1 MMPLLL
7 RRAMPFLILVV
18 FIIGAVA
25 LASLK
30 KPPEKKAE
38 AEALPIV
45 EVMAIE
51 KSAHQVQLR
60 SYGVVQAKH
69 RTQLVAEVSGRLVE
83 IAPEFVRGEWVK
95 KGDILARIEPA
106 DYQADLMQAEA
117 NLAQAQA
124 QLQEEIARGKVA
136 EREWQGVLDGIPP
149 ELGLRKP
156 QLAKEQ
162 ANVRSA
168 QAGLAR
174 AQRNLE
180 RTVIRAPFDGLI
192 VARNVDLGQYI
203 NISNQLGEVQGSDIA
218 EIRLPVPPEDLEFL
232 DSLNGAEVTLTQTLA
247 DRELSWLAKLVR
259 SEGVVN
265 DENRMVYLVAEVHDP
280 YGMDDAR
287 PHPLKFGS
295 FVNARIAGRYID
307 ELVNLPRHA
316 VRNER
321 VTVIK
326 ADNTVELRPVHVV
339 RADLEQVYIQ
349 GGLEEGERISLSAMD
364 SVDNGRKVKILGEEV
379 APDASG
385 AAQLAISGAQ

>member
-1 MMPLLL
+1 MPLLL
-7 RRAMPFLILVV
+7 RRTMPLWILLL
-18 FIIGAVA
+18 FIGAA
-25 LASLK
+25 LFLASLRQ
-30 KPPEKKAE
+30 PPEKKAQTE
-38 AEALPIV
+38 SLPIV

-51 KSAHQVQLR
+51 KTAHQVQLR

-83 IAPEFVRGEWVK
+83 LSDKFVRGEWVT
-95 KGDILARIEPA
+95 KGEVLARIEPA

-117 NLAQAQA
+117 HLAQAEA
-124 QLQEEIARGKVA
+124 QLQEEVARGKVA

-168 QAGLAR
+168 QAALAR

-192 VARNVDLGQYI
+192 VSRNVDLGQYI

-218 EIRLPVPPEDLEFL
+218 EVRLPVPPEDLEFL
-232 DSLNGAEVTLTQTLA
+232 DSLNGANVTLTQNLA
-247 DRELSWLAKLVR
+247 NQELTWQAKLVR

-265 DENRMVYLVAEVHDP
+265 DENRMVYLVAEIRDP
-280 YGMDDAR
+280 YGLNEDR

-295 FVNARIAGRYID
+295 FVNARIAGRYIED
-307 ELVNLPRHA
+307 LVNLPRHA
-316 VRNER
+316 VRNDR

-326 ADNTVELRPVHVV
+326 ADNTVELRPVQVV
-339 RADLEQVYIQ
+339 RADLEHVYIQ
-349 GGLEEGERISLSAMD
+349 GGLQQGERISLNAMD
-364 SVDNGRKVKILGEEV
+364 SVDIGRKVKVLGEEPAV
-379 APDASG
+379 EANG
-385 AAQLAISGAQ
+385 AAQLAVSGAQ

>member
-1 MMPLLL
+1 MPLWILL
-7 RRAMPFLILVV
+7 LF
-18 FIIGAVA
+18 IGAAVF
-25 LASLK
+25 LASLRQ
-30 KPPEKKAE
+30 PPEKKAQTE
-38 AEALPIV
+38 SLPIV

-51 KSAHQVQLR
+51 KSALQVQLR

-83 IAPEFVRGEWVK
+83 LSDKFVRGEWVTR
-95 KGDILARIEPA
+95 GEILARIEPA

-117 NLAQAQA
+117 NLAQAEA

-168 QAGLAR
+168 QAVLAR

-192 VARNVDLGQYI
+192 VARSVDLGQYI
-203 NISNQLGEVQGSDIA
+203 NVSNQLGEVQGSDIA
-218 EIRLPVPPEDLEFL
+218 EVRLPVPPEDLEFL
-232 DSLNGAEVTLTQTLA
+232 DSLNGAEVILTQSLA
-247 DRELSWLAKLVR
+247 DHELTWKAKLVR

-265 DENRMVYLVAEVHDP
+265 DDNRMVYLVAEIRDP
-280 YGMDDAR
+280 YGINVDR

-295 FVNARIAGRYID
+295 FVNASIAGRYIED
-307 ELVNLPRHA
+307 LVNLPRYA
-316 VRNER
+316 VRNDR
-321 VTVIK
+321 VTIIK
-326 ADNTVELRPVHVV
+326 ADNTVELRQVHVV
-339 RADLEQVYIQ
+339 RADLEHVYIQ
-349 GGLEEGERISLSAMD
+349 GGLEQGERISLNAMD
-364 SVDNGRKVKILGEEV
+364 SVDIGRKVKVLGEEPNPE
-379 APDASG
+379 ANG

>member
-1 MMPLLL
+1 MPLLL
-7 RRAMPFLILVV
+7 RRTMPLWILLL
-18 FIIGAVA
+18 FIGAA
-25 LASLK
+25 ALLASLRQ
-30 KPPEKKAE
+30 PPEKKAE
-38 AEALPIV
+38 TESLPVV

-60 SYGVVQAKH
+60 SYGVVKAKH
-69 RTQLVAEVSGRLVE
+69 STQLVAEVSGRLVE
-83 IAPEFVRGEWVK
+83 LSPKFVRGEWVK
-95 KGDILARIEPA
+95 QGDILARIEPA

-124 QLQEEIARGKVA
+124 QLEEEIARGKVA

-192 VARNVDLGQYI
+192 VARDVDLGQYI
-203 NISNQLGEVQGSDIA
+203 NVSNQLGEVQGSDIA

-232 DSLNGAEVTLTQTLA
+232 QDINGAEVVLTQVLA
-247 DRELSWLAKLVR
+247 DRELTWPAKLVR

-265 DENRMVYLVAEVHDP
+265 DENRMVYLVAEVRDP
-280 YGMDDAR
+280 YGLVHDR
-287 PHPLKFGS
+287 VHPLKFGS
-295 FVNARIAGRYID
+295 FVNARIAGQYID
-307 ELVNLPRHA
+307 DLVNLPRHA

-326 ADNTVELRPVHVV
+326 ADNTVELRNVHVV

-364 SVDNGRKVKILGEEV
+364 SVDIGRKVKVLGEEP
-379 APDASG
+379 APDAAG